1 VINALKALGDEPA
14 RFVLVVHGQALAWF
28 RRAEPDNLAGPLAE
42 LLATGK
48 VELRVCSRTLEEN
61 HWRLSDI
68 LPGAATVPSGTL
80 EVIRLQREG
89 FVYFKP

>member
-1 VINALKALGDEPA
+1 VLNALDALGDEPA
-14 RFVLVVHGQALAWF
+14 HFVIVVHGQALAWF
-28 RRAEPDNLAGPLAE
+28 RRAEPDNLAEPLAA

-48 VELRVCSRTLEEN
+48 VELRVCARTLAEN

-68 LPGAATVPSGTL
+68 LPGASVVPSGTL

-89 FVYFKP
+89 FAYFKP